1 MNKRHMINY
10 HIETIRFKNDIVVG
24 GNLNEYTGA
33 LAIVILNNMKQLKIN
48 ESKTTYSPPSV
59 IVVG

>member
-1 MNKRHMINY
+1 MNTRHMINY
-10 HIETIRFKNDIVVG
+10 PIETIRFKNDIVVG

-48 ESKTTYSPPSV
+48 GSKTT
-59 IVVG
+59 

>member
-1 MNKRHMINY
+1 MNTRHMINY
-10 HIETIRFKNDIVVG
+10 PIETIRFKNDIVVG

-33 LAIVILNNMKQLKIN
+33 LAIVIL
-48 ESKTTYSPPSV
+48 KTTYSPPSV